1 MKAIKDK
8 YNPNLSVK
16 ENAELCN
23 CSVAAIRHY
32 IKVNGIDRKY
42 DEALKKWKLVN
53 DFAKQHSDY
62 SPYRLAK
69 ELHISQNTVA
79 KYLGTEKPSKSDNSK
94 ISKFDGSRKANNIL
108 TVNTNQQSILN
119 NILTL
124 YVPSMRFDADLTY
137 SKGSFFRNN
146 NVAQPTYK
154 FDKYPLTDDTIELDR
169 IDSVIDD
176 EALESII
183 YDLPY
188 MIKMSW
194 VNVTSKVME
203 LYDAFDS
210 VEELIN
216 TNKAMLELS
225 TRKLKKGG
233 IIVVKTQDT
242 CVATSTGIKQLWV
255 SQYILNYAD
264 ELGLTHEDTFI
275 LVSKKLMFTKHDKQ
289 HRARKNHCY
298 FFVFR
303 K

>member
-16 ENAELCN
+16 ENAEICN
-23 CSVAAIRHY
+23 CSESTIRHY
-32 IKVNGIDRKY
+32 IKVNCIDRKY
-42 DEALKKWKLVN
+42 DEALRRWKLIN
-53 DFAKQHSDY
+53 DFAKQHQDY
-62 SPYRLAK
+62 SPYRIAK

-79 KYLGTEKPSKSDNSK
+79 KYWGTEKPSKSDNSK
-94 ISKFDGSRKANNIL
+94 ISKFDGSIKANNIL

-137 SKGSFFRNN
+137 SKGSFFKKG
-146 NVAQPTYK
+146 NVAEPLYK
-154 FDKYPLTDDTIELDR
+154 FDKFPQTAETIELDR
-169 IDSVIDD
+169 IDEVIGD
-176 EALESII
+176 EALCSVIF
-183 YDLPY
+183 DLPY
-188 MIKMSW
+188 IVRQSW
-194 VNVTSKVME
+194 VTVQPLILDRYST
-203 LYDAFDS
+203 FDS
-210 VEELIN
+210 KEELLA
-216 TNKAMLELS
+216 TNKEMIDIAA
-225 TRKLKKGG
+225 RKLKTGG
-233 IIVVKTQDT
+233 ILVVKTQDT
-242 CVATSTGIKQLWV
+242 NVLGKQLWV

>member
-16 ENAELCN
+16 ENAEICN
-23 CSVAAIRHY
+23 CSESTIRRY

-42 DEALKKWKLVN
+42 DEALRRWKLIN
-53 DFAKQHSDY
+53 DFAKQHQDY
-62 SPYRLAK
+62 SPYRIAK

-79 KYLGTEKPSKSDNSK
+79 KYWGTEKPSKSDNSK
-94 ISKFDGSRKANNIL
+94 ISKFDGSIKANNIL

-137 SKGSFFRNN
+137 SKGSFFKKG
-146 NVAQPTYK
+146 NVAEPLYK
-154 FDKYPLTDDTIELDR
+154 FDKFPQTAETIELDR
-169 IDSVIDD
+169 IDEVIGD
-176 EALESII
+176 EALCSVIF
-183 YDLPY
+183 DLPY
-188 MIKMSW
+188 IVRQSW
-194 VNVTSKVME
+194 VTVQPLILDRYNT
-203 LYDAFDS
+203 FDS
-210 VEELIN
+210 KEELLSA
-216 TNKAMLELS
+216 NKEMMALAA
-225 TRKLKKGG
+225 RKLKSGG
-233 IIVVKTQDT
+233 ILVVKTQDT
-242 CVATSTGIKQLWV
+242 NVLGKQLWV

-275 LVSKKLMFTKHDKQ
+275 LVSNKLMFTKHYKQ

>member
-8 YNPNLSVK
+8 YNPILSVK

-53 DFAKQHSDY
+53 DFAKQHQDY

-79 KYLGTEKPSKSDNSK
+79 KYLGTERPSKSNNSK
-94 ISKFDGSRKANNIL
+94 ISKFDGSIKANNIL

-137 SKGSFFRNN
+137 SKGSFFKKG
-146 NVAQPTYK
+146 NVAEPLYK
-154 FDKYPLTDDTIELDR
+154 FDKFPQTAETIELDR
-169 IDSVIDD
+169 IDEVIGD
-176 EALESII
+176 EALCSVIF
-183 YDLPY
+183 DLPY
-188 MIKMSW
+188 IVRQSW
-194 VNVTSKVME
+194 VTVKPLILD
-203 LYDAFDS
+203 LYSTFDS
-210 VEELIN
+210 KEELLA
-216 TNKAMLELS
+216 TNKEMIDIAA
-225 TRKLKKGG
+225 RKLKTGG
-233 IIVVKTQDT
+233 ILVVKTQDT
-242 CVATSTGIKQLWV
+242 NVLGKQLWV

-264 ELGLTHEDTFI
+264 ELGLSHEDTFI
-275 LVSKKLMFTKHDKQ
+275 LVSNKLMFTKHDKQ